1 MESMSDAWRLLLVL
15 SSTRSLMD
23 TYTSA
28 AKYAPSFEKLRSALQ
43 ASMDELTAIVTAAN
57 LPYND
62 HPLTDGHAG
71 RSENDR

>member
-1 MESMSDAWRLLLVL
+1 MESMSDARRLLLVL

-62 HPLTDGHAG
+62 HPLTDWHAG